1 MVVVV
6 LPTTLVIMGD
16 SLLYVVL
23 PARVAE
29 FGLSTT
35 LGLSVAFWIGLAL
48 SINRFVRLG
57 SNAFAASVYRR
68 FGLRMP
74 FVAAVAL
81 GALTTLAYAFSQGVM
96 VLLLARALWGV
107 SFSFLRLA
115 SYLTAFEIGS
125 SDTRGRLLGF
135 YNSGQR
141 LGSFIAVTGGAVLA
155 DLTSR
160 GVTFTVIAATGIIGV
175 LVAAKAPSF
184 RPGGLVTRG
193 RADRGGR
200 KTGRVAWSVLVSRL
214 PPGASSLRWPMLSI
228 SFLRFATAFAANG
241 LVIATVA
248 PYLEELVVNGSGS
261 VFGITVTVLTLAG
274 LLVGVRWVS
283 DLALSIPL
291 GHVSDRFGRRPAITV
306 GLVFMLAALAVMGT
320 LSVVEVVVIA
330 MPVLFVASVGV
341 NTALDAS
348 MGETAPDEVRPAAMG
363 RYATWQ
369 DLGSALGPLLGFL
382 IAERLG
388 FQTGYM
394 IAAALLAGGLAHY
407 LVVTRRA
414 GRRTA

>member
-23 PARVAE
+23 PARAAE
-29 FGLSTT
+29 FGLSAT
-35 LGLSVAFWIGLAL
+35 LGLSVAFWLGLAL
-48 SINRFVRLG
+48 SINRFVRLA
-57 SNAFAASVYRR
+57 SNAFAASIYRR
-68 FGLRMP
+68 FGLRVP
-74 FVAAVAL
+74 FVSAVAL

-125 SDTRGRLLGF
+125 ADTRGRLLGF

-141 LGSFIAVTGGAVLA
+141 LGSLIAVTGGAVLA
-155 DLTSR
+155 DLTTR
-160 GVTFTVIAATGIIGV
+160 GVTFTAIAAVGVIGV
-175 LVAAKAPSF
+175 LVATRAPSF
-184 RPGGLVTRG
+184 RPGALVTQG
-193 RADRGGR
+193 RADRGGSQ
-200 KTGRVAWSVLVSRL
+200 TGRVAWSVLVSRL
-214 PPGASSLRWPMLSI
+214 PAGASSLRWPMLSI

-248 PYLEELVVNGSGS
+248 PYLEELVVTGSGS

-291 GHVSDRFGRRPAITV
+291 GHASDRFGRRPAITV
-306 GLVFMLAALAVMGT
+306 GLAFMLAALGAMGT
-320 LSVVEVVVIA
+320 FSIVEVVVIA

-388 FQTGYM
+388 FQTGYV
-394 IAAALLAGGLAHY
+394 IAAVLLAGGLANY
-407 LVVTRRA
+407 LAVTRRA
-414 GRRTA
+414 GRSTA